1 MLVKDFDFHLPPELI
16 AQKPL
21 ERRDDSRM
29 MVIRRAEGTFRHAA
43 FSDFPEYLEASSL
56 LVLNDT
62 KVIPAKVWGRR
73 GDSLVE
79 FLLFKQREPG
89 TWEVLCRPARKIRTG
104 DRIDFPGG
112 LTAWVVEAGEEGHR
126 VLRFSVPNV
135 LGHLR
140 EIGFAPLPP
149 YIKRPKN
156 DAAGRAEDLARYQ
169 TLFAEKEGAIA
180 APTAGLHF
188 TPEVLGRLSERG
200 VETARV
206 TLQVGL
212 ATFQPMRAERIEDHR
227 MLEEIYTVSE
237 DAAGAVTRAKAEG
250 RPVVAVGT
258 TVVRTLE
265 SAARIGADDAGSGTG
280 GGQDEEENRAAAEQN
295 AARAAARSVV
305 SPGTRGTSLFIYP
318 GFEFKVIDRLL
329 TNFHLPQSTL
339 LMLVSAFAGGELIL
353 EAYNDAVREKY
364 RFFSYG
370 DCMLIL

>member
-21 ERRDDSRM
+21 ARRDDSRM
-29 MVIRRAEGTFRHAA
+29 MVVRRTEGTFHHAA
-43 FSDFPEYLEASSL
+43 FRDFPEYLEAGSL

-73 GDSLVE
+73 GDTLIE
-79 FLLFKQREPG
+79 FLLFKQRAPG
-89 TWEVLCRPARKIRTG
+89 TWEALCRPARKVRSG

-112 LTAWVVEAGEEGHR
+112 LTADVVEAGEEGRR
-126 VLRFSVPNV
+126 VLRFGVPDV
-135 LGHLR
+135 LGRLR

-156 DAAGRAEDLARYQ
+156 DASSRSGDLDRYQ
-169 TLFAEKEGAIA
+169 TTYAENEGAIA

-188 TPEVLGRLSERG
+188 TSEVMERLSAKG
-200 VETARV
+200 VLTARV

-212 ATFQPMRAERIEDHR
+212 ATFQPMRVERLEDHR

-237 DAAGAVTRAKAEG
+237 AAAEAVAAAKADK

-265 SAARIGADDAGSGTG
+265 SASRAGTFV
-280 GGQDEEENRAAAEQN
+280 A
-295 AARAAARSVV
+295 
-305 SPGTRGTSLFIYP
+305 PGTRGTSLFIYP
-318 GFEFKVIDRLL
+318 GFEFKAVDRLL

-339 LMLVSAFAGGELIL
+339 LMLVSALAGRELIL
-353 EAYNDAVREKY
+353 EAYREAVRENY